1 MDLRPI
7 DWNHLRAFLATAE
20 QGSLSAA
27 ARALGL
33 TQPTLSRQI
42 AALET
47 TLDLMLFERHGRA
60 LRLTDS
66 GRELLLHARDMGG
79 AATRLSLSASGQ
91 RAGLSGVVRI
101 TASDVTSA
109 YKLPKI
115 VQNIRQRAP
124 QITVEIVASND
135 IENLMQRDA
144 DIAVR
149 HVRPE
154 QPNLVARLLKEQS
167 GHFYASTGY
176 LDTRGRPKGIKELAQ
191 HDWIALGPVPRMHA
205 YMTGMGIP
213 ITAEHFRSVSG
224 NGVAAWEMCK
234 AGLGISP
241 MDDEVAALSHNLERI
256 LPTRLRVDFPVW
268 LVTHREI
275 HTSPRIRLVFDMIAD
290 GLTAS

>member
-1 MDLRPI
+1 MDLQQT

-47 TLDLMLFERHGRA
+47 TLDLMLFERNGRA
-60 LRLTDS
+60 LTLTDT
-66 GRELLLHARDMGG
+66 GRELLRHARDMGG

-91 RAGLSGVVRI
+91 RSGLGGVVRI
-101 TASDVTSA
+101 TASDVTSV
-109 YKLPKI
+109 YELPRI
-115 VQNIRQRAP
+115 VRDIRLRAP
-124 QITVEIVASND
+124 QITVEVIASND

-149 HVRPE
+149 NVRPE
-154 QPNLVARLLKEQS
+154 HPNLVARLLREKS
-167 GHFYASTGY
+167 GYFYASTSY
-176 LDTRGRPKGIKELAQ
+176 LEARGRPKTLEDLKQ
-191 HDWIALGPVPRMHA
+191 HDWIALGPVARMHGH
-205 YMTGMGIP
+205 MTGMGIP
-213 ITAEHFRSVSG
+213 IAPENFRIISE

-241 MDDEVAALSHNLERI
+241 MDAEVAAIPPQLERI
-256 LPTRLRVDFPVW
+256 LPEHLHVTYPVW

-275 HTSPRIRLVFDMIAD
+275 HTSPRIRLVFDLLAER
-290 GLTAS
+290 LS